1 MNLNKECYQVGAL
14 LYAPALN
21 GTVAASVLEGK
32 FQTPY
37 SLALCLEDTV
47 AEDAV
52 PVAEKQ
58 LLKTLEEIQR
68 GRNKPGIYLPK
79 LFVRVREPQQFERLL
94 KRIAPVG
101 EIVTGFIFPKYSLD
115 NAKEYGVLLEE
126 ENQSRTTPYYMMP
139 ILESGDLVDYGSRR
153 QVLLELKKEID
164 EIKPYVLNV
173 RVGGNDFC
181 NQFAVRRHCNQTIYD
196 IVPIA
201 GLLGDILTVFGRD
214 YVVSGPVWEF
224 FSGGG
229 NQWSDGLRRELELD
243 HLNGFVG
250 KTVIHPKQISVVNRS
265 LQVSQNDY
273 ADAKSILEWEDKG
286 GLCVLKRAEGDRMNE
301 VKTHENWARK
311 TLLLAEL
318 YGVEN
323 SEDHHES

>member
-21 GTVAASVLEGK
+21 GTVAASVMAGK

-37 SLALCLEDTV
+37 SMALCLEDTV
-47 AEDAV
+47 AEEAV
-52 PVAEKQ
+52 PAAEGQ
-58 LLKTLEEIQR
+58 LLKTLEEIQKGENR
-68 GRNKPGIYLPK
+68 PGVYLPK
-79 LFVRVREPQQFERLL
+79 IFIRVREPEQLKRLL
-94 KRIAPVG
+94 KRLEPV
-101 EIVTGFIFPKYSLD
+101 EEVVTGFIFPKYSLN
-115 NAKEYGVLLEE
+115 NANAYHRLMEE
-126 ENQSRTTPYYMMP
+126 ENRRRKRPYYMMP
-139 ILESGDLVDYGSRR
+139 ILESGDLIDYGSRR
-153 QVLLELKKEID
+153 QALLELKKRLD
-164 EIKPYVLNV
+164 EKKEYVLNV

-196 IVPIA
+196 IIPIA

-214 YVVSGPVWEF
+214 YVVSGPVLEF
-224 FSGGG
+224 FSGSG

-243 HLNGFVG
+243 RLNGFVG
-250 KTVIHPKQISVVNRS
+250 KTVIHPKQIPVVNES
-265 LQVSQNDY
+265 LQVSQGDY
-273 ADAKSILEWEDKG
+273 LDAKSILDWEDKG
-286 GLCVLKRAEGDRMNE
+286 GLCVLKSAEGERMNE

-323 SEDHHES
+323 SKNRE